1 MISNNFNENVGYR
14 LRTAREQKEIKG
26 STVAR
31 KLGFTNAYLSQME
44 NGKRNVSLQNL
55 IKFCELYEKDVVY
68 FLQDIKKVK

>member
-1 MISNNFNENVGYR
+1 MITNDFNENIGYR
-14 LRTAREQKEIKG
+14 LRVAREQKDIKG

-68 FLQDIKKVK
+68 FLQDIEEK